1 MTYRTYITEA
11 LVCGSRQNQTSD
23 RSYLLF
29 TREAG
34 MLYAMAK
41 SVREERSTQRFALQE
56 FSYLRAT
63 LIHGRAGWR
72 LTGVE
77 PLAHLYATAPSRAGR
92 AFVRTILLLIRRTLH
107 GEESQGELFDDIV
120 DALLYYS
127 DSNLK
132 SLETV
137 LSLRI
142 LYQLG
147 YVAPPPSLAAFVTA
161 PTARTVASTLTPQTA
176 SLCAEAIEHALKES
190 QL

>member
-11 LVCGSRQNQTSD
+11 LVCGSRPNQTSD

-34 MLYAMAK
+34 MLYASAK

-72 LTGVE
+72 LAGVE
-77 PLAHLYATAPSRAGR
+77 PLAHLYAVAPARAGR
-92 AFVRTILLLIRRTLH
+92 AFVRTILLLIRRTMH
-107 GEESQGELFDDIV
+107 GEEPQRELFDDIV
-120 DALLYYS
+120 DALLHYS
-127 DSNLK
+127 ESDLK

-142 LYQLG
+142 LHQLG
-147 YVAPPPSLAAFVTA
+147 YVAPPPSLAPLITA
-161 PTARTVASTLTPQTA
+161 PSARGIAPTLTPQTA
-176 SLCAEAIEHALKES
+176 NLCALAIEHALKES